1 MGVDIT
7 ARIGI
12 GWIVTAEQREEM
24 IEAALANASEDICVE
39 DEFHFINGYTGDTDY
54 FLGEWLS
61 SVDAGEWED
70 LEGFSDG
77 FDDEEFMRKYTEI
90 LRVCGQA
97 LNLDDW
103 GPPKLYLINQLW

>member
-1 MGVDIT
+1 MSVDIT

-24 IEAALANASEDICVE
+24 IEAALVNGPEDIYVE
-39 DEFHFINGYTGDTDY
+39 DEFHFINGYVDDPDY
-54 FLGEWLS
+54 LLGEWLS
-61 SVDAGEWED
+61 SVAAGDWED
-70 LEGFSDG
+70 LEGFSDN
-77 FDDEEFMRKYTEI
+77 FNDEDFMRKYTEI

-97 LNLDDW
+97 NW

>member
-12 GWIVTAEQREEM
+12 GWIVTAEQRDKMVET
-24 IEAALANASEDICVE
+24 ALANTPKMYVE
-39 DEFHFINGYTGDTDY
+39 DEFHSINGYTEDTDY

-61 SVDAGEWED
+61 SAYAGNWED
-70 LEGFSDG
+70 LEGFSDN
-77 FDDEEFMRKYTEI
+77 FNNEDFMRKYSEI
-90 LRVCGQA
+90 LYVCGQD

>member
-1 MGVDIT
+1 MSVDVT

-24 IEAALANASEDICVE
+24 IETALANGPEDIYVE
-39 DEFHFINGYTGDTDY
+39 DEFHFINGYADDSDY
-54 FLGEWLS
+54 LLGEWLS
-61 SVDAGEWED
+61 SVAAGDWED
-70 LEGFSDG
+70 LEGFSDN
-77 FDDEEFMRKYTEI
+77 FNDEDFMRKYTEI

-97 LNLDDW
+97 NW